1 VTRRGLSRA
10 LIAALH
16 QGLQPA
22 ASSPAS
28 ATQCDETAEGR
39 GLCPLRILLVEDNS
53 INQRVAS
60 ILLEKR
66 GHTVTVACNGRQ
78 AIDLFDEQTFD
89 VILMD
94 VQMPEMD
101 GFEATAAIR
110 TKEKATGQRIPILA
124 MTAHAMKG
132 DKERCLDAGMDGYV
146 TSPSNRRLS
155 SPRSSRRPGAEPRP
169 AELSSATTPFN
180 RRNQ

>member
-1 VTRRGLSRA
+1 MPLPAGKLARPLTWQASDAARLSRA

-22 ASSPAS
+22 ASSPVS

-78 AIDLFDEQTFD
+78 AIDLFDEQAFD

-110 TKEKATGQRIPILA
+110 TKEKARASVFPF
-124 MTAHAMKG
+124 
-132 DKERCLDAGMDGYV
+132 
-146 TSPSNRRLS
+146 SP
-155 SPRSSRRPGAEPRP
+155 
-169 AELSSATTPFN
+169 
-180 RRNQ
+180 